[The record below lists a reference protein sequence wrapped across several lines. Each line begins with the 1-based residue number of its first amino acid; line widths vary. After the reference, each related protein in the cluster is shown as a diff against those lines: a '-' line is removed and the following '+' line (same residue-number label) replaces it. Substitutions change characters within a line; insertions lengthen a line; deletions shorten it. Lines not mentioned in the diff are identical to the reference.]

1 MGGRNV
7 VEKLLK
13 LLEVFFNGKNTVKPA
28 VTTVKKHSKP
38 KKKKSPP
45 TLTLV
50 LDRIWFTGES
60 TIGELKIDG
69 QFECYI
75 LEDFD
80 RLSKGGKKV
89 YGQTAIPKGTYDIRL
104 TYSPRFKKKLPLLVN
119 VPGFTG
125 IRIHAGNTAKDT
137 EGCLLPGSTRSQN
150 FVGQSKRAFNKL
162 YTKLERAK
170 QEGKRIIIKVDP
182 I

>member
-1 MGGRNV
+1 MFR
-7 VEKLLK
+7 KYLK
-13 LLEVFFNGKNTVKPA
+13 LVIQLFLKT
-28 VTTVKKHSKP
+28 P
-38 KKKKSPP
+38 KKKVAKAKKLKD
-45 TLTLV
+45 TVVLT
-50 LDRIWFTGES
+50 LDRIWFTARS
-60 TIGELKIDG
+60 TIGKLMIDG
-69 QFECYI
+69 EFECYI

-80 RLSKGGKKV
+80 RLAKGEKKI
-89 YGQTAIPKGTYDIRL
+89 YGETAIPRGTYEIRL

-137 EGCLLPGSTRSQN
+137 AGCLLPGTTRSEN

-162 YTKLERAK
+162 YEKLERAK
-170 QEGKRIIIKVDP
+170 QEGKQIIIEVDP